1 MTQVYQDECFT
12 SLIDNRPAFQQMM
25 QDARRC
31 DAIHYKAIL
40 RREYQL
46 KLFVVE
52 GISEDED
59 ELVGMV
65 FEAMT
70 EVWSELY
77 SRNLSRETQKGK
89 HQKAHEGKHNNRA
102 PFGVDKAKDGIL
114 HANPKEL
121 PGSLLAMESDSTG
134 RSDNSIAQI
143 VNQAGYVT
151 KQCKPFTGEII
162 REMLQNRIYI
172 GQVRYQ
178 RYRQRRDGSRDTSTP
193 VEWFTGE
200 HPPLV
205 PIELFERCQEVR
217 RLLQR
222 RPNRAGNAQFYL
234 LGGLLYCARCGHRL
248 RTQKSPCGKRYYH
261 CVHLV
266 EGNPCQ
272 QRMVPA
278 DLVETQV
285 HSIVS
290 QIGLSREY
298 MPDLITENAQ
308 CEKQSRNLEQAI
320 ARLDWQ
326 WQHGLTAPEPYLAQR
341 TQLQQQLTQ
350 LCPFSRL
357 ELEEALELLK
367 KIRTEWASSD
377 RVEQKRLL
385 RRLLECIWVEG
396 NQVTK
401 LKLRPVIAYWA
412 KQIPSL
418 EIKEGMKVIA
428 ST

>member
-1 MTQVYQDECFT
+1 
-12 SLIDNRPAFQQMM
+12 
-25 QDARRC
+25 
-31 DAIHYKAIL
+31 
-40 RREYQL
+40 
-46 KLFVVE
+46 
-52 GISEDED
+52 
-59 ELVGMV
+59 
-65 FEAMT
+65 
-70 EVWSELY
+70 
-77 SRNLSRETQKGK
+77 
-89 HQKAHEGKHNNRA
+89 
-102 PFGVDKAKDGIL
+102 
-114 HANPKEL
+114 
-121 PGSLLAMESDSTG
+121 
-134 RSDNSIAQI
+134 
-143 VNQAGYVT
+143 
-151 KQCKPFTGEII
+151 
-162 REMLQNRIYI
+162 
-172 GQVRYQ
+172 
-178 RYRQRRDGSRDTSTP
+178 
-193 VEWFTGE
+193 
-200 HPPLV
+200 
-205 PIELFERCQEVR
+205 
-217 RLLQR
+217 
-222 RPNRAGNAQFYL
+222 
-234 LGGLLYCARCGHRL
+234 
-248 RTQKSPCGKRYYH
+248 
-261 CVHLV
+261 
-266 EGNPCQ
+266 
-272 QRMVPA
+272 MVPA

-412 KQIPSL
+412 KQIPGL
-418 EIKEGMKVIA
+418 EITEGGMLIA